1 MVGLTKKMDSKD
13 CFSFLINTKTCV
25 MRAETPIL
33 SFNICKNWFCTR
45 KRYGCGRCDKGEGRI
60 TSSPGPILSSL
71 SATYRAVEPLEHGMA
86 ALALQYCAKLS
97 ENNRFLGP
105 LTQIPESRVSMASSL
120 ISSVQI
126 GRAMGTNAAMPNPLC
141 SSS

>member
-1 MVGLTKKMDSKD
+1 MAVAIKVK
-13 CFSFLINTKTCV
+13 
-25 MRAETPIL
+25 
-33 SFNICKNWFCTR
+33 
-45 KRYGCGRCDKGEGRI
+45 EGRI
-60 TSSPGPILSSL
+60 TSSPGPIPSSL